1 MTEVTRGAA
10 HWALDQVFNAAES
23 NDHPLGSHARQL
35 ISQFYPPLISTA
47 KELAKAVRVEV
58 PRENDFWVDLHELR
72 AEVLVRGKHRLLD
85 RTVAVKTMVSAQL
98 PMDAITFSLDK
109 MTQALV
115 PHIKEVLDGKEE

>member
-72 AEVLVRGKHRLLD
+72 AEVLVRGKQD
-85 RTVAVKTMVSAQL
+85 RTVAVKTVVSAQL

-109 MTQALV
+109 MIHALV

>member
-1 MTEVTRGAA
+1 MTDITRGAA

-23 NDHPLGSHARQL
+23 NNHPLGSYARQL
-35 ISQFYPPLISTA
+35 IPQFYPPLISIA
-47 KELAKAVRVEV
+47 KELAKGARVEV
-58 PRENDFWVDLHELR
+58 PREDNFPVDLHELR
-72 AEVLVRGKHRLLD
+72 MEVLVRGRQD

-109 MTQALV
+109 MIQALV